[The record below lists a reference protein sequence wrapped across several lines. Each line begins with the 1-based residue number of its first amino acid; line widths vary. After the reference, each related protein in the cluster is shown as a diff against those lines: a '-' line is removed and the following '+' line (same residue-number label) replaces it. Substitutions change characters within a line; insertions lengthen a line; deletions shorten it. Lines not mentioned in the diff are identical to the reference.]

1 MSLPINRRSLLCG
14 IGALALTNSAQA
26 RQPRPGIAVTV
37 DDFDLSDDPLMSG
50 PQRDAAIRQALA
62 AHGIKAAGFIAGRYL
77 KPGAPFDVRKAWSDD
92 GHILGNHTFSHRYY
106 SGADPEAYM
115 ADILKCE
122 ALLSPYPGFR
132 KIFRYP
138 FLGEGKTAEGRDALR
153 ALLKD
158 AGYSIGH
165 VTIDTSDWF
174 YASRLTARL
183 KADPKTDLTP
193 WRKAYLDHLWDRA
206 AFYDGLAREAFGHSL
221 DHTLLLH
228 HNVAAGLFLG
238 DALAMF
244 KAKGWRLSD
253 AGTAF
258 AQPEFSHAFA
268 TLPSGQS
275 LVWAAAKAD
284 GRFEARLRYP
294 AEDGPYE
301 APKLDALGL

>member
-1 MSLPINRRSLLCG
+1 MNRRALLG
-14 IGALALTNSAQA
+14 SIGALVLAGSAKASQRA
-26 RQPRPGIAVTV
+26 PGISITV
-37 DDFDLSDDPLMSG
+37 DDFNLSDDPLMTG
-50 PQRDAAIRQALA
+50 PHRDAAIRKALA
-62 AHGIKAAGFIAGRYL
+62 AHNIKAAGFIAGRYL
-77 KPGAPFDVRKAWSDD
+77 TPDAPFDVRRAWSGD

-106 SGADPEAYM
+106 YGSDPEDYM

-153 ALLKD
+153 VRLKD

-174 YASRLTARL
+174 YASRLTERL
-183 KADPKTDLTP
+183 KAAPTTDLAP
-193 WRKAYLDHLWDRA
+193 YRQAWLDHLWDRA
-206 AFYDGLAREAFGHSL
+206 VYYDALAREVFGRAI

-228 HNVAAGLFLG
+228 HNIAAGLFLG

-244 KAKGWRLSD
+244 KARGWRLTD

-258 AQPEFSHAFA
+258 AQPEFSRAYA

-284 GRFEARLRYP
+284 GRYEARLRYP

-301 APKLDALGL
+301 APKLDTLGL